1 MAAANRNDRTDAIAD
16 RREKVAELTRSGFS
30 QRALARRLDVSPGT
44 VNSDLRQIRRD
55 WAELRA
61 GKYEEY
67 VGQQMARLTQLE
79 RTLAPGLA
87 ERDLGAIDRAIKIL
101 DRRARLLGLD
111 APQAM
116 TLSFSVEEGRRKVAE
131 YLDAL
136 DETDGTDDPRDA
148 LADDIGNIDGGVEWP
163 DR

>member
-1 MAAANRNDRTDAIAD
+1 MAAANRNDRTDVIAE
-16 RREKVAELTRSGFS
+16 RREKVAELTLSGFS
-30 QRALARRLDVSPGT
+30 QRSIAKRLDVSLGT
-44 VNSDLRQIRRD
+44 VNADLQQIRRD

-79 RTLAPGLA
+79 RALAPGLA
-87 ERDLGAIDRAIKIL
+87 ERDLAAIDRALKIL

-116 TLSFSVEEGRRKVAE
+116 TLSFSVEEGRQKVLD
-131 YLDAL
+131 YLDQIDAATGHS
-136 DETDGTDDPRDA
+136 DDDPGDTADA
-148 LADDIGNIDGGVEWP
+148 
-163 DR
+163 